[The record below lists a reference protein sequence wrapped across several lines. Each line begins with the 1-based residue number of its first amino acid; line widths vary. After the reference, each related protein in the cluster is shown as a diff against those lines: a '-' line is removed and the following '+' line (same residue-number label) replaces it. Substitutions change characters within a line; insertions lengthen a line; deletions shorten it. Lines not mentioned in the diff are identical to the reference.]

1 MMIKQ
6 ILTIC
11 AAALAALAAGAAGT
25 SLALAQGYPGTP
37 GSVYSTAPAPYPPA
51 DYPADYRRA
60 PTAPDFDALEEDDEA
75 NAQQSST
82 APPPLGPV
90 LSPADPRY
98 GRRAGTAPVYSD
110 RGVPTGPILSPDDP
124 RYGRPAGAPPAY
136 SDRAAPTGPILSPD
150 DPRYGRPAG
159 AAPVYS
165 DRVAP
170 TGPIL
175 SPDDPR
181 YGRRDGPPPVIYSD
195 RPAGPPQQTYSDRGN
210 DDSRIPGSGFIYP
223 NEDNRGL
230 RPPEAVGA
238 PTGVTG
244 TVTPPLGAD
253 GKPTVLSALPPDE
266 QPEVGTAPL
275 SPNLRRQEVNFPTKE
290 PAGTLIVDTPNTYLY
305 YVLGGGRAI
314 RYGVRVGRDGFT
326 WTGVQKISRKA
337 EWPDW
342 HPPTEMIERQPYL
355 PRFMAGGPG
364 NPLGAR
370 AMYLGS
376 TVYRIHGTNQPST
389 IGKFVSSGC
398 IGMLNEDV
406 SDLFDRVKVG
416 TRVVVLPGGP
426 PPGTATASAQPLP
439 APAAAAPGPARMSAV
454 PGAQPTT
461 VPPLP
466 APVTVR

>member
-1 MMIKQ
+1 MMIKH

-11 AAALAALAAGAAGT
+11 AAVIAGAAGT
-25 SLALAQGYPGTP
+25 SLVLAQGYPVP
-37 GSVYSTAPAPYPPA
+37 PAPVYSTAPQPYPRGG
-51 DYPADYRRA
+51 YPADYRRA
-60 PTAPDFDALEEDDEA
+60 PDAADLDLLDDDEA
-75 NAQQSST
+75 PNAQSST
-82 APPPLGPV
+82 ALPPPGPV
-90 LSPADPRY
+90 
-98 GRRAGTAPVYSD
+98 
-110 RGVPTGPILSPDDP
+110 LSPDDP
-124 RYGRPAGAPPAY
+124 RYGRPLGAPVY
-136 SDRAAPTGPILSPD
+136 SDRGAPTGPILSPD
-150 DPRYGRPAG
+150 DPRYGRPLG
-159 AAPVYS
+159 APPVYS
-165 DRVAP
+165 DRGAP

-181 YGRRDGPPPVIYSD
+181 YGRPLGAPPVYSNRGAPTGPILSPDDPRYGRLDGPPPVIYSD
-195 RPAGPPQQTYSDRGN
+195 RPARAPQNYSDRGN
-210 DDSRIPGSGFIYP
+210 GDSRVPGSGFIDP
-223 NEDNRGL
+223 DEDNRAL
-230 RPPEAVGA
+230 RPPEVIGA
-238 PTGVTG
+238 PGSITGSVQQPPVG
-244 TVTPPLGAD
+244 TD
-253 GKPTVLSALPPDE
+253 GRPMVLSALPPDE
-266 QPEVGTAPL
+266 QPELAPAEL
-275 SPNLRRQEVNFPTKE
+275 APNLRRQEVSFPTKE

-370 AMYLGS
+370 AMYLGA

-426 PPGTATASAQPLP
+426 APGTATASAQPLP
-439 APAAAAPGPARMSAV
+439 GPAGVAPAPGPAQMSGV
-454 PGAQPTT
+454 PAGTQPTV